1 MRPVMAWSAG
11 FALVAAVSAL
21 LLGARPAVAAGRT
34 VTPSTRTVQAGDQIT
49 LAGVGFWKCASVNN
63 LSVTWD
69 GMPVPQVTASLSGD
83 GNFTVL
89 VLAPQGALGL
99 SPVTASCPGGNS
111 GSTFVDEVNLT
122 SASQV
127 VQAGQMVTITGAG
140 FTPCLSSASNTDIA
154 LSVNGT
160 TEWLADPGGAFQ
172 ERLPIPASAPGGR
185 DPVTAQCAD
194 AAAGDPASTDL
205 FVVSLALSAG
215 SVRQGEQMTVTGE
228 GYLTCRQVQLQLD
241 QAGAPPRTLASSV
254 GLADGSFSSQVT
266 VPASAPPG
274 GYSVGAWC
282 LADAGTTT
290 EVASAQVAVLA
301 GSSGSASPTS
311 ASPTPTSPSA
321 AGHIPHS
328 VTPTPRPDSSS
339 SPGTTAPHRH
349 VSHQAWSPVALA
361 GGAGVVLSLL
371 VLAGR
376 TVSTALTR
384 RGRGWARKHLRT
396 VARADEKAQPN
407 VQRAPGSV
415 PLTLG
420 LEPHHDDLGTR
431 KLEVTQR

>member
-160 TEWLADPGGAFQ
+160 TE
-172 ERLPIPASAPGGR
+172 
-185 DPVTAQCAD
+185 C
-194 AAAGDPASTDL
+194 
-205 FVVSLALSAG
+205 
-215 SVRQGEQMTVTGE
+215 
-228 GYLTCRQVQLQLD
+228 TCRQVQLQLD

-290 EVASAQVAVLA
+290 KVASAQVAVLP